1 MAVAGTGGRQ
11 LSHGVRDRRRSCKSQ
26 TPRPGPGRK
35 GASARRSALFA
46 HPHLLPADEGDA
58 AGHAELLAA
67 FEQFDLRLVGLALGR
82 IEHGAAVP
90 LVAVL
95 RSEEHTTE
103 LQSLM
108 RISSAVF
115 CLKKQTNPRRTIN
128 TETHKTNT

>member
-1 MAVAGTGGRQ
+1 MAIAGAGGRQ

-46 HPHLLPADEGDA
+46 HPHLLPADEGAA
-58 AGHAELLAA
+58 AGHAELLAV

-95 RSEEHTTE
+95 LQAPRSEERRE
-103 LQSLM
+103 GKEGVSPC
-108 RISSAVF
+108 RIRW
-115 CLKKQTNPRRTIN
+115 LPYP
-128 TETHKTNT
+128 

>member
-1 MAVAGTGGRQ
+1 MFNQRMAYERRISYWSSDVCSSDLTRALRGMAVAGTGSRQ

-82 IEHGAAVP
+82 IEQARQSVGAG
-90 LVAVL
+90 
-95 RSEEHTTE
+95 
-103 LQSLM
+103 
-108 RISSAVF
+108 
-115 CLKKQTNPRRTIN
+115 K
-128 TETHKTNT
+128 